1 MAKNYQVSINTYSLN
16 ELTKK
21 LVCFHYG
28 NKVKASAKWV
38 VPAFS
43 NLVNADPSTKGVTWA
58 FEYKSQAD
66 NLANRLTNLL
76 NRIKN

>member
-1 MAKNYQVSINTYSLN
+1 MTKNYLVSIDEYSLN

-21 LVCFHYG
+21 LVRFIYG

-43 NLVNADPSTKGVTWA
+43 NLVHSDPNTKGVTWE
-58 FEYKSQAD
+58 FEYKGQAD
-66 NLANRLTNLL
+66 NLANKLTNLL
-76 NRIKN
+76 NRI